1 MSAGTE
7 MRSMCKREIQIAKIF
22 ITILVK
28 IYRMFFDLSK
38 KILKVTLPLF
48 HQNHQAP
55 TLRLVSMSPTNKL
68 TVARPCQRATGED
81 LSMGTRGIGNARA
94 GATGTGL
101 SMSSRAASTTAAVRP
116 SLRRFRSVRRSG
128 SSLPVV

>member
-7 MRSMCKREIQIAKIF
+7 MRSMCKRDTDSED
-22 ITILVK
+22 
-28 IYRMFFDLSK
+28 IYHNTCKDLQDVFRPIKENPKSNSSPFPPK
-38 KILKVTLPLF
+38 PPSPYVTAGLNEP
-48 HQNHQAP
+48 HED
-55 TLRLVSMSPTNKL
+55 KL